1 MYSRETWTMAAK
13 MLCLTLAAAVA
24 GGLLCGIGAVLL
36 CAGLGL
42 ALTGIAVG
50 GALARLR
57 EVAQLSDYLAAVYAG
72 GQTADI
78 RDQRPGELSRLKDDL
93 YKVTTILRQQAAQ
106 LEQDKRFLS
115 DTLGN
120 IAHQLKTPLC
130 AILLQTELWESGTG
144 SMRDECASQIQQQA
158 LRMQWLVQQLLR
170 LSRLDAGVVE
180 FVRQTQSARQ
190 LIERAAE
197 GVEPLFRRRQV
208 QLEIRCGDEETCSCD
223 GEWTAQALLNL
234 LQNAAEHTPAG
245 GMVRVVFAAS
255 PLDVSFVVEDEGGGI
270 PENELPHLFE
280 RFWRGKHARPGSAGI
295 GLSLAKAIAQGQG
308 GSLIA
313 ENIPGGARLT
323 LRLFHCPV

>member
-1 MYSRETWTMAAK
+1 MYSRETWIMTAK
-13 MLCLTLAAAVA
+13 MLGLTLVAAVT
-24 GGLLCGIGAVLL
+24 GGLLCGAGAVLL

-50 GALARLR
+50 DALARLR

-93 YKVTTILRQQAAQ
+93 YKVTTILRRQSAQ

-144 SMRDECASQIQQQA
+144 SMRDGCAIQIQQQA

-190 LIERAAE
+190 LLERAAE

-208 QLEIRCGDEETCSCD
+208 RLEIRCGDEETCCCD

-245 GMVRVVFAAS
+245 GMVRVSFSAS
-255 PLDVSFVVEDEGGGI
+255 PLDVSFAVEDEGGGI

-280 RFWRGKHARPGSAGI
+280 RFWRGKHARPDSAGI
-295 GLSLAKAIAQGQG
+295 GLSLAKSIAQGQS
-308 GSLIA
+308 GSLTA

>member
-13 MLCLTLAAAVA
+13 MLGLTLAAVVM
-24 GGLLCGIGAVLL
+24 GGLLCGAGTALL

-42 ALTGIAVG
+42 ALTVIAVG
-50 GALARLR
+50 SALARLR
-57 EVAQLSDYLAAVYAG
+57 EVAQLSDYMAAVYAG

-93 YKVTTILRQQAAQ
+93 YKVTTILRRQAAQ

-130 AILLQTELWESGTG
+130 AILLQTELWESSTG
-144 SMRDECASQIQQQA
+144 SMRDECAAQIQQQA

-180 FVRQTQSARQ
+180 FVRQTQSARG

-208 QLEIRCGDEETCSCD
+208 QLEIRCGAEESCSCD

-255 PLDVSFVVEDEGGGI
+255 PLDVSFAVEDEGGGI

-308 GSLIA
+308 GTLTA